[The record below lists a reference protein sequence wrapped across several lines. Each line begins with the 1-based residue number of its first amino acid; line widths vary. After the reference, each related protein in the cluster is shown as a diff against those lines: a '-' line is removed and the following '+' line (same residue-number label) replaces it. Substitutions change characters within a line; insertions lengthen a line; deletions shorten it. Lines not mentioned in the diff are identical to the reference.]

1 MKNFAIKTPDAEIRT
16 ALQQKIDGLTK
27 PLGSLG
33 RLEELAL
40 QIGWIQ
46 QTLTPSL
53 DRPYN
58 IVFAGDHGV
67 AEEKVSLSPKEVT
80 RQMVDNFLK
89 GGAGISFLCRQHGFR
104 LRVVDAGVDA
114 ELPAAD
120 GLIDLKIRR
129 GTRNFVDTAAMTREE
144 MELAVERG
152 ASVAAMCRDDGCNV
166 IS

>member
-53 DRPYN
+53 DRP
-58 IVFAGDHGV
+58 
-67 AEEKVSLSPKEVT
+67 
-80 RQMVDNFLK
+80 
-89 GGAGISFLCRQHGFR
+89 
-104 LRVVDAGVDA
+104 
-114 ELPAAD
+114 
-120 GLIDLKIRR
+120 
-129 GTRNFVDTAAMTREE
+129 
-144 MELAVERG
+144 
-152 ASVAAMCRDDGCNV
+152 
-166 IS
+166 

>member
-1 MKNFAIKTPDAEIRT
+1 MMKNFAIKTPDAEIRT

-67 AEEKVSLSPKEVT
+67 AEEKGSLS
-80 RQMVDNFLK
+80 
-89 GGAGISFLCRQHGFR
+89 A
-104 LRVVDAGVDA
+104 
-114 ELPAAD
+114 
-120 GLIDLKIRR
+120 
-129 GTRNFVDTAAMTREE
+129 
-144 MELAVERG
+144 
-152 ASVAAMCRDDGCNV
+152 
-166 IS
+166 